1 MTAKD
6 KAALMRRLRLQRQ
19 REGFVQ
25 VNVWAHRDD
34 AAKVRQYAAKLAKR
48 RADHVPGSRDGTG

>member
-1 MTAKD
+1 MAAKG
-6 KAALMRRLRLQRQ
+6 KAELMARLRKQRQ
-19 REGFVQ
+19 RDGFVQ

-48 RADHVPGSRDGTG
+48 RTVTVSLEERK